1 MSKYTTEVR
10 YICETYAGLTESVG
24 YADIEKTIQAAIPK
38 IFDFEFP
45 IFDESYRNVLETK
58 ILRHYYTREIGLET
72 VALWKFKLC
81 TRMNE
86 IMPYYNKLYKSE
98 LIDFNP
104 LYDVELTT
112 QNDTTSN
119 QNNEKTSTSN
129 RESGNTTHTE
139 TSRDVNVSDERS
151 SSRDIDR
158 NDDTSQTAEGQNS
171 TNIGTTSTENKQN
184 MYSDTP
190 QGAITD
196 LQSGKYLTNA
206 TLDTGTTTGTSSTTA
221 TDNNTVTTNSS
232 SSSTDDFSEDYT
244 SDTKDSSSS
253 DTTFNST
260 GRDTSSENNEITT
273 TSNYITKV
281 IGTNGGKTF
290 TEKIVDLRNSLINI
304 DMMII
309 DELEDLFFQL
319 W

>member
-10 YICETYAGLTESVG
+10 YICETYAGLTQSVG
-24 YADIEKTIQAAIPK
+24 YTGIEKTIQAAIPK

-72 VALWKFKLC
+72 VALWKLKLA
-81 TRMNE
+81 TKLNE

-104 LYDVELTT
+104 LYDVDITT
-112 QNDTTSN
+112 ENNTESN
-119 QNNEKTSTSN
+119 QKNEKTSAAS
-129 RESGNTTHTE
+129 RGSENTTSTE
-139 TSRDVNVSDERS
+139 TTRNVNVSDERT

-158 NDDTSQTAEGQNS
+158 YDDTTQTAEGENS
-171 TNIGTTSTENKQN
+171 TNIGTTSSENKQN
-184 MYSDTP
+184 LYSDTP
-190 QGAITD
+190 QGEITD

-206 TLDTGTTTGTSSTTA
+206 TLDTDTTTGTSSTTA
-221 TDNNTVTTNSS
+221 SDHNTVTTNSS
-232 SSSTDDFSEDYT
+232 GTSTDDFSEDYS
-244 SDTKDSSSS
+244 SDTKETSTTNNTHNSSGTEN
-253 DTTFNST
+253 TT
-260 GRDTSSENNEITT
+260 ENNTINT
-273 TSNYITKV
+273 TSDYVTKV

-290 TEKIVDLRNSLINI
+290 TEKIVDFRNSIINI
-304 DMMII
+304 DMMVI
-309 DELEDLFFQL
+309 DELEVLFFQL